1 MFHQIIAGNA
11 SRLMEEE
18 DQSLRDHHAMTTS
31 DEDETLSTAGEGK
44 KRARDFD
51 SAGDIVKE
59 PSTKRF
65 KPDEGDSS
73 SSSQDQGSI

>member
-1 MFHQIIAGNA
+1 
-11 SRLMEEE
+11 MEEE
-18 DQSLRDHHAMTTS
+18 DQSFLDHHAMTTS
-31 DEDETLSTAGEGK
+31 DEDENPSTAGESK
-44 KRARDFD
+44 KRARGFD
-51 SAGDIVKE
+51 SAGDIVEE